1 MGRETRQSGFGV
13 GEVILGEMDVLCQ
26 HKHTRQDRTS
36 REPVSGCTI
45 AWLTAV
51 AFSNLTLRLNTR
63 KLLSTLIGDSKDVV
77 RPNPNTPAVI
87 STGLE

>member
-1 MGRETRQSGFGV
+1 MFGV
-13 GEVILGEMDVLCQ
+13 GEVILGEMDVPCQ
-26 HKHTRQDRTS
+26 HKHKRQNS

-51 AFSNLTLRLNTR
+51 AFSNFTLRLNTR
-63 KLLSTLIGDSKDVV
+63 KLLSTMIGDSKDVV

-87 STGLE
+87 CTGSDQRCYLGATSN